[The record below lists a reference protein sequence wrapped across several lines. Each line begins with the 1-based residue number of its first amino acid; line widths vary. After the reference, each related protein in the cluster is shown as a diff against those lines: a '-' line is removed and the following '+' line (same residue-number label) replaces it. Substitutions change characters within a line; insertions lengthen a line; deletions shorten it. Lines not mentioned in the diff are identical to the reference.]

1 MAGLGTPM
9 ALRVAV
15 TLGLPDRLRG
25 DGTGVE
31 QLAAEAEVSPIP
43 LALLLAHLAKLGI
56 VEQTATG
63 YRTTEFGSALYSD
76 ADNGLT
82 NFLHLDLAGG
92 RAELAFVEL
101 MHSVTTGEAGYARRY
116 GRDFWADLDE
126 HPHLRASFDQQMTDR
141 FRTEVPRIV
150 AGHDWGRYA
159 TIVDVGGGLGTLLAE
174 ILAAHPLLHANLVDL
189 DPTAT
194 AANRTFA
201 ARHVN
206 NRARTT
212 PQSFFDPLPRGADA
226 YLLADILH
234 DWDDDNAHKIMA
246 RCVAAIDANGS
257 IIVVEPVGGRR
268 ANAEMDLA
276 MFAIF
281 AGRERTVDEFRAF
294 ASAHGLVLDTVKD
307 VSDQRCLLEFRL
319 GG

>member
-25 DGTGVE
+25 DGVSVE
-31 QLAAEAEVSPIP
+31 RLAAETKVSPIP
-43 LALLLAHLAKLGI
+43 LALLLAHLANLGI
-56 VEQTATG
+56 VEPTASG

-76 ADNGLT
+76 AGNGLT

-101 MHSVTTGEAGYARRY
+101 LHSVTTGEAGYPRRY
-116 GRDFWADLDE
+116 GRDFWADLDA

-141 FRTEVPRIV
+141 FRTEVPAIV

-174 ILAAHPLLHANLVDL
+174 ILAAHPHTRANLVDL

-194 AANRTFA
+194 EANHTFV
-201 ARHVN
+201 ARHVDD
-206 NRARTT
+206 RAKTT
-212 PQSFFDPLPRGADA
+212 AQSFFDPLPPGADA

-234 DWDDDNAHKIMA
+234 DWDDENAHKIMA
-246 RCVAAIDANGS
+246 RCVEAIGANGR
-257 IIVVEPVGGRR
+257 IVVVEPVGGRR
-268 ANAEMDLA
+268 AGTEMDLA

-281 AGRERTVDEFRAF
+281 GGRERTVDEFRAL
-294 ASAHGLVLDTVKD
+294 ASAHGLVLDTAKD

-319 GG
+319 G